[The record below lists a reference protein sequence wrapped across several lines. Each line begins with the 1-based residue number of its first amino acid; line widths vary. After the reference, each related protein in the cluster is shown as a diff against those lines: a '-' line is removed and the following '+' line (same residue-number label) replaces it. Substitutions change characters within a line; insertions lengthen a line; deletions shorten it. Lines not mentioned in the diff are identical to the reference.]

1 MDELKE
7 TNSTMRE
14 YSTEA
19 QYAVGEKETVVTAMQ
34 ELVAKRPKLV
44 MFTRPKNFEWVNVTA
59 QEFHDEAFAV
69 AKGRIANGVQK
80 GDRGAL
86 LSETRY
92 EWNLINIAIWMAG
105 ATIVPIYGSSSAG
118 QIRWIIEDSG
128 GVFDFTDGRQ
138 HTERMKNLIIDD
150 SGHAPLS

>member
-44 MFTRPKNFEWVNVTA
+44 MFTRPKNFE
-59 QEFHDEAFAV
+59 
-69 AKGRIANGVQK
+69 
-80 GDRGAL
+80 
-86 LSETRY
+86 
-92 EWNLINIAIWMAG
+92 
-105 ATIVPIYGSSSAG
+105 
-118 QIRWIIEDSG
+118 
-128 GVFDFTDGRQ
+128 
-138 HTERMKNLIIDD
+138 
-150 SGHAPLS
+150 